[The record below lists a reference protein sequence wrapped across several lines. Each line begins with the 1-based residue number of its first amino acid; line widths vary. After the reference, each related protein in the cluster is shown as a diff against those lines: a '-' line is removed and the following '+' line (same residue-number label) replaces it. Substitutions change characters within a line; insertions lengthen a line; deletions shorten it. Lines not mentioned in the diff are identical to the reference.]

1 MDSASEVGD
10 STVILHRSCAA
21 SHRKVSHQ
29 GYSRIPED
37 RSADGLRAHRLAGAI
52 LDTRQFLNV
61 KDTIKQY
68 GSLCRCGYMMCENFP
83 NVNHPLSSSIPVCCR
98 MYENAFKSVAEMKQI
113 CSSNGS

>member
-68 GSLCRCGYMMCENFP
+68 GSLCRCGYMMCEQFFKCESSTFIFDSCILQ
-83 NVNHPLSSSIPVCCR
+83 NVRERVQER
-98 MYENAFKSVAEMKQI
+98 R
-113 CSSNGS
+113 

>member
-68 GSLCRCGYMMCENFP
+68 GSLCRCGYLMCEQFFNCESSYFIFDSCILQ
-83 NVNHPLSSSIPVCCR
+83 NVRERVQER
-98 MYENAFKSVAEMKQI
+98 R
-113 CSSNGS
+113 